1 MLPPSANPT
10 YWLHMARRWAPSVAG
25 YGAAGG
31 LFVIYLTDNWFSK
44 PVLKAV
50 PWIGDRYQ
58 GGDE

>member
-1 MLPPSANPT
+1 M
-10 YWLHMARRWAPSVAG
+10 AG

-31 LFVIYLTDNWFSK
+31 LMVLYLTDNWFSK
-44 PVLKAV
+44 PVLKSVCILADCNQRLSRWLSRAV